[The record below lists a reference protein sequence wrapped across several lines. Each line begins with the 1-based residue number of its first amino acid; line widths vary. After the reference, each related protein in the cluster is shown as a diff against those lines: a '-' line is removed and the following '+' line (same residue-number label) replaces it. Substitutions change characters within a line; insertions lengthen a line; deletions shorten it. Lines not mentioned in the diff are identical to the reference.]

1 MDRLDIEYKK
11 REGSR
16 ITLRSLAGTM
26 DGAFVPEREYTLSF
40 FVCIEISQVYGL
52 QMYLTY

>member
-1 MDRLDIEYKK
+1 MGRLEIEYKE

-16 ITLRSLAGTM
+16 ITLRSLAGTV
-26 DGAFVPEREYTLSF
+26 DGASVPEREYTLSF
-40 FVCIEISQVYGL
+40 FVCIKISQVCGL